1 MLDYIHQSTLTIMET
16 KQDTLQTPLMAET
29 STSTTNTNTSEKS
42 SEKYSD
48 QEPPDGGCWA
58 WLVLLGCFLVNGII
72 FGIINTFGILFVEL
86 KQEMDKAGVEDAS
99 SKCGERSFY
108 VI

>member
-1 MLDYIHQSTLTIMET
+1 MET

-29 STSTTNTNTSEKS
+29 STTNTSSDKS
-42 SEKYSD
+42 SETNSEKYSE

-86 KQEMDKAGVEDAS
+86 KEEMDKAGVEDAS
-99 SKCGERSFY
+99 SKCGERRF
-108 VI
+108 

>member
-1 MLDYIHQSTLTIMET
+1 MMET
-16 KQDTLQTPLMAET
+16 KQDNLQTPLMAET
-29 STSTTNTNTSEKS
+29 STSTNTNISEKS
-42 SEKYSD
+42 SDTNSERYSD

-86 KQEMDKAGVEDAS
+86 KQEMDKAGVEDAA
-99 SKCGERSFY
+99 SKCGERLLQFEF
-108 VI
+108 